1 MNNYTIEID
10 DMFDYFDWYDWKDTA
25 DASDALRGVSR
36 MTEAGW
42 TSYDY
47 KTLLF

>member
-10 DMFDYFDWYDWKDTA
+10 DMFDYFDWYNWKDTA

-36 MTEAGW
+36 MKEVGW
-42 TSYDY
+42 TDFDY